1 MSSPVSTLRLLL
13 ALASVYLIWGST
25 YLAIR
30 FAIDT
35 IPPFTMAGTRFLLAG
50 ICLLA
55 IAKGT
60 GVPKATAPQWRGAAL
75 IGFLMLVCGNGAVC
89 WAEKTVPSGLASL
102 LIATVPLWAVVLS
115 AVLPGGKM
123 PRPRVVTGIL
133 VGLFGVGVLVNPL
146 QSARSSA
153 IAPSGAA
160 ALLFAAAAWGAGSV
174 LSKRV
179 SLPSSPTL
187 STALQMLAGGSLLL
201 AIGAV
206 SGEWSHI
213 HLSAIT
219 LKSILSV
226 AYLLVFGSLIGFTAF
241 VWLLRNTS
249 AVLATSYAY
258 VNPLVAVL
266 LGWAWNG
273 ETPSP
278 STAAAGAL
286 VIAAVVL
293 ITTGRPAK

>member
-1 MSSPVSTLRLLL
+1 MSAPGSTLRLLL

-30 FAIDT
+30 FAIES
-35 IPPFTMAGTRFLLAG
+35 IPPFTMAGTRFLMAG
-50 ICLLA
+50 ICLFALS
-55 IAKGT
+55 KGT
-60 GVPKATAPQWRGAAL
+60 GAPNPTAKQWRSAAL

-115 AVLPGGKM
+115 AVLPGGSM

-201 AIGAV
+201 GIGAV

-278 STAAAGAL
+278 STAAVGAL

>member
-30 FAIDT
+30 FAIDS

-50 ICLLA
+50 ICLFA
-55 IAKGT
+55 IAKG
-60 GVPKATAPQWRGAAL
+60 GGAARATIQQWRGSAL

-102 LIATVPLWAVVLS
+102 LIATVPLWAVVLT
-115 AVLPGGKM
+115 AVLPGGSL
-123 PRPRVVTGIL
+123 PTPRVVIGIV
-133 VGLFGVGVLVNPL
+133 VGLLGVGILVNPL
-146 QSARSSA
+146 QSAHTSA

-174 LSKRV
+174 FSKRV
-179 SLPSSPTL
+179 SLPSSPPLAT
-187 STALQMLAGGSLLL
+187 SLQMLTGGSLLL
-201 AIGAV
+201 CIGAL

-213 HLSAIT
+213 HWAAIT
-219 LKSILSV
+219 TKSVLAV

-273 ETPSP
+273 ETPSS

-286 VIAAVVL
+286 VIAAVIL
-293 ITTGRPAK
+293 ITTRRSNK

>member
-1 MSSPVSTLRLLL
+1 MSAPGSTLRLLL

-35 IPPFTMAGTRFLLAG
+35 IPPFTMAGTRFLMAG
-50 ICLLA
+50 ICLFALS
-55 IAKGT
+55 KGT
-60 GVPKATAPQWRGAAL
+60 GAPNPTAKQWRSAAL

-115 AVLPGGKM
+115 AVLPGGSM

-201 AIGAV
+201 GIGAV